1 MASKVRFR
9 PVTRFLGKSKKM
21 PSDPRPNKAL
31 IPIDSFDSNLLPSG
45 KQDPLSPNYGLWI
58 QEHLT
63 KEFADFGI
71 HTRIIVGPEL
81 IEVEWSSEGG
91 EDLVAR
97 AIKLLNS
104 GDYERGIRLLR
115 AVQTIDPENE
125 VVLFNLG
132 MALSDKMALDEAI
145 ELLAKLTHL
154 NPSAANGF
162 ISLGVALSRAGQ
174 LEHAIAKLRMA
185 CELEPENPYA
195 HRNLGGLLA
204 KTGKTN
210 EAIPHF
216 HKLTTL
222 VPSEPAGWFGLG
234 EALAAEDRASEADAA
249 LRQVLKLS
257 PNSPISEAARQAL
270 TKLAESTLRKQGIRG
285 ERPDAIHYCLNA
297 LQSFANMTD
306 DQVKPIMFEIAT
318 RGLQGMDI
326 NNPNVRYSFK
336 SIEGDFS
343 GLKAVSYMYVA
354 MQRLMPGVDAGIDLS
369 NEFAK
374 AKAMFNG

>member
-31 IPIDSFDSNLLPSG
+31 IPIDSFDSNLLPPG
-45 KQDPLSPNYGLWI
+45 KRDPLSPDYGLWI
-58 QEHLT
+58 KEYLT

-71 HTRIIVGPEL
+71 DTQITAGHEL
-81 IEVEWSSEGG
+81 IEFEWSSEGD
-91 EDLVAR
+91 ETLADR
-97 AIKLLNS
+97 AVKLLNN
-104 GDYERGIRLLR
+104 GRYKQGIRLFRTIR
-115 AVQTIDPENE
+115 AIDPENE
-125 VVLFNLG
+125 VMLLNLGKALINQDKLDDSIELLTKFVQLNPTSDFGFICLG
-132 MALSDKMALDEAI
+132 MAHSK
-145 ELLAKLTHL
+145 
-154 NPSAANGF
+154 
-162 ISLGVALSRAGQ
+162 AGQ
-174 LEHAIAKLRMA
+174 IENAIANLRKA
-185 CELEPENPYA
+185 CELKPRNPFA
-195 HRNLGGLLA
+195 HRNLGELLA
-204 KTGKTN
+204 KTGKAN

-216 HKLTTL
+216 QKFTALL
-222 VPSEPAGWFGLG
+222 PDVSVGWFGLG
-234 EALAAEDRASEADAA
+234 EALAAEGRALEADAA
-249 LRQVLKLS
+249 FRRALELS
-257 PNSPISEAARQAL
+257 PNSSISKAAQVAL
-270 TKLAESTLRKQGIRG
+270 TKLAESALPNHGGRG
-285 ERPDAIHYCLNA
+285 ERPDAIHYCLSA

>member
-1 MASKVRFR
+1 M
-9 PVTRFLGKSKKM
+9 
-21 PSDPRPNKAL
+21 D
-31 IPIDSFDSNLLPSG
+31 
-45 KQDPLSPNYGLWI
+45 
-58 QEHLT
+58 
-63 KEFADFGI
+63 
-71 HTRIIVGPEL
+71 
-81 IEVEWSSEGG
+81 
-91 EDLVAR
+91 
-97 AIKLLNS
+97 
-104 GDYERGIRLLR
+104 
-115 AVQTIDPENE
+115 
-125 VVLFNLG
+125 
-132 MALSDKMALDEAI
+132 
-145 ELLAKLTHL
+145 
-154 NPSAANGF
+154 
-162 ISLGVALSRAGQ
+162 
-174 LEHAIAKLRMA
+174 HAIANLRKA

-195 HRNLGGLLA
+195 QRNLGGLLA

-216 HKLTTL
+216 QKLTTL

-257 PNSPISEAARQAL
+257 PNSPISEAARKAL
-270 TKLAESTLRKQGIRG
+270 TKLAESTLRKQGVRG